1 MHPKKWNMWRKL
13 IRRLKEIMYRKG
25 PKESKDKCTKTC
37 APRWGSLPALPQHNR
52 KVFLAPS
59 KCTSKR

>member
-25 PKESKDKCTKTC
+25 PKESKDKCTTTMC
-37 APRWGSLPALPQHNR
+37 PQEVEFTPSAPAAQPQG
-52 KVFLAPS
+52 FPS
-59 KCTSKR
+59 T